1 MSKFESSFSKRKT
14 SDTGSNRPLR
24 PANESQDD
32 LVSFPPSESIQY
44 DMGPSLEDGY
54 KDKLFASTVPSDEQE
69 MSTSTSSPRN
79 NLHSVLQPPLVPSMG
94 LVDDPLHYLKNQEI
108 VVTSRLLATIDKHRA
123 SLQKGS
129 RRVGRTRE
137 LLLNLFSE
145 LNQISQAMKE
155 IYTTEQHNKIAVLTD
170 FEHWEAKRTKI
181 VDRIDE
187 IENRTSEG
195 AAYKSLL
202 AESDRIGTEIEQLE
216 HKLRA
221 LRAKQKQVNQ
231 QLRESKSL
239 LDIKLNA
246 YYESLSQIEAQEFNE
261 IEKLLP
267 VKGGDKQLNPASI
280 IENYSLQL
288 RALADMVH
296 TAEARELSFHE
307 CCVYLEDVFG
317 TLGSLEA
324 ALQKIIADTV
334 PEKTELLL
342 KELAAARRT
351 LEQRRQQAA
360 QSKLGFIEAIIGDE
374 ITAIENAVRTIRGE
388 EPKPLLKTSASA
400 TSVKSARSVNSPS
413 PSALPIKPA
422 FSVPVASTSQVTAGS
437 SEATNYAHAK
447 SAFQKSKGDKKD

>member
-324 ALQKIIADTV
+324 ALQRIIADTV

-351 LEQRRQQAA
+351 LEQRKQQAA

>member
-14 SDTGSNRPLR
+14 SDTGGGRLSRPL
-24 PANESQDD
+24 NESQDD
-32 LVSFPPSESIQY
+32 LVSFPRSESIQY

-54 KDKLFASTVPSDEQE
+54 KDKLFASTVPSEELE
-69 MSTSTSSPRN
+69 MSTSSFSPHS
-79 NLHSVLQPPLVPSMG
+79 NLHAAQEAPLVPSMG

-108 VVTSRLLATIDKHRA
+108 VVTARLLATIDKHRT
-123 SLQKGS
+123 SLHKGS

-137 LLLNLFSE
+137 TLLHLFSE
-145 LNQISQAMKE
+145 LSQINQAMKE
-155 IYTTEQHNKIAVLTD
+155 IYTTEQHNKSAVLTN

-195 AAYKSLL
+195 AAYKTLL
-202 AESDRIGTEIEQLE
+202 AESDRIGKEIEQLE

-221 LRAKQKQVNQ
+221 LRTKQKQVNQ

-267 VKGGDKQLNPASI
+267 VKGADKQLNPASI
-280 IENYSLQL
+280 IENYNLQL

-296 TAEARELSFHE
+296 AAEAKEVSFHE
-307 CCVYLEDVFG
+307 CCVYLEDVFES
-317 TLGSLEA
+317 LGSLEA

-342 KELAAARRT
+342 KELAAALRT
-351 LEQRRQQAA
+351 LQQRKQQAA
-360 QSKLGFIEAIIGDE
+360 QSKLGYIEAIIGDE

-388 EPKPLLKTSASA
+388 EPKPVLKASASA
-400 TSVKSARSVNSPS
+400 TSVKSMRSINSPS
-413 PSALPIKPA
+413 PSSLPIKPA
-422 FSVPVASTSQVTAGS
+422 FSVPVASTSQITAGS
-437 SEATNYAHAK
+437 SEATKYVQAK
-447 SAFQKSKGDKKD
+447 SAIQKSKGDKKD